1 MPRIEAVIFDM
12 YETLVH
18 NDHAL
23 WIRTFDEIC
32 EEQELSLRGQEL
44 WDRWRAIERGFRRE
58 RTNLDDPEKSPP
70 FRTYEWAWGNAFRE
84 VFREIGK
91 GDPGTAASL
100 CVAETGRREPFPE
113 TAEAMNQ
120 LRASGRFRMAVL
132 SNSDNDALNPLLLA
146 LGLNFD
152 AVLSS
157 ESARMYKP
165 DPRIFRQILDVLGVE
180 ASSSL
185 YVGDSQADDV
195 RGAKFLGMQA
205 AWINRNGTQ
214 LDPALPA
221 PDYVVGNLLELLD
234 ILGVSREVRSQ

>member
-32 EEQELSLRGQEL
+32 EEQELPLRGQEL
-44 WDRWRAIERGFRRE
+44 WDRWRTIERGFRRE
-58 RTNLDDPEKSPP
+58 RTNLDDPKKSPP
-70 FRTYEWAWGNAFRE
+70 FKTYEWAWGNAFRE
-84 VFREIGK
+84 VFDELGR
-91 GDPGTAASL
+91 GDSKRAAKR
-100 CVAETGRREPFPE
+100 CVVETGQREAFSE
-113 TAEAMNQ
+113 TAEAMNR
-120 LRASGRFRMAVL
+120 LRASGRFRLAVL
-132 SNSDNDALNPLLLA
+132 SNSDNDALNPLLVA

-157 ESARMYKP
+157 ESVRMYKP

-185 YVGDSQADDV
+185 YVGDSQSDDV
-195 RGAKFLGMQA
+195 RGAKLVGMQA
-205 AWINRNGTQ
+205 AWMNRSGTR

-234 ILGVSREVRSQ
+234 IFAVPREVKSQ

>member
-32 EEQELSLRGQEL
+32 EEQELPLRGQEL
-44 WDRWRAIERGFRRE
+44 WDRWRTIERGFRRE

-70 FRTYEWAWGNAFRE
+70 FKSYEWAWGNAFRE
-84 VFREIGK
+84 VFGELGK
-91 GDPGTAASL
+91 GDSNAVARQ
-100 CVAETGRREPFPE
+100 CVVETGRREPFPE
-113 TAEAMNQ
+113 TAEAMNR
-120 LRASGRFRMAVL
+120 LRANGRFRLAVL

-180 ASSSL
+180 AASSL
-185 YVGDSQADDV
+185 YVGDSQSDDV
-195 RGAKFLGMQA
+195 RGAKSVGMQT
-205 AWINRNGTQ
+205 AWMNRNGTQ

-234 ILGVSREVRSQ
+234 ILEVSREVRSQ

>member
-18 NDHAL
+18 NNHAL

-32 EEQELSLRGQEL
+32 EEQELPLRGQEL

-70 FRTYEWAWGNAFRE
+70 FKTYEWAWGNAFRE
-84 VFREIGK
+84 VFEELGK
-91 GDPGTAASL
+91 GDPKAVARQ
-100 CVAETGRREPFPE
+100 CVLETGRREPFPE
-113 TAEAMNQ
+113 TAEAMNRLQ
-120 LRASGRFRMAVL
+120 ACGRFRVAVL
-132 SNSDNDALNPLLLA
+132 SNSDNDALNPLLEA

-180 ASSSL
+180 AASSL
-185 YVGDSQADDV
+185 YVGDSQSDDV
-195 RGAKFLGMQA
+195 QGAKLVGMQA

-221 PDYVVGNLLELLD
+221 PDYVAGNLLELLD
-234 ILGVSREVRSQ
+234 ILGVPREVESQ